1 MHYRWAFSAESQ
13 SLCMCPL
20 PGSAWESE
28 GGKKEKDSA
37 GQQCV
42 CWWRQVKVRWTVS
55 LLNNARG
62 ETASQTATAL
72 STCFLYKFCEMTGWF
87 SPCFPLSL
95 SSIFPFFFFFISLP
109 LTPSAL
115 DFMNL
120 LNWCRWGAC
129 GTLSYWF
136 AVGFGVVGNTS
147 RSLGWTHEAFYL
159 QSPSTGKSAFSIDFF
174 IMSPW
179 KANASTVWRA
189 PTSPRSTR
197 PLDHICHTLEAILYS
212 SLPW

>member
-28 GGKKEKDSA
+28 GGKKKKTPRVNSACADGGRWKWDGLSAFLITPVEK
-37 GQQCV
+37 
-42 CWWRQVKVRWTVS
+42 RPLRPPLLS
-55 LLNNARG
+55 LLASYTNFARWLDG
-62 ETASQTATAL
+62 FRLA
-72 STCFLYKFCEMTGWF
+72 
-87 SPCFPLSL
+87 SL
-95 SSIFPFFFFFISLP
+95 SPSLAFSLFFLFISLP

>member
-1 MHYRWAFSAESQ
+1 
-13 SLCMCPL
+13 MCPL
-20 PGSAWESE
+20 PGSAR
-28 GGKKEKDSA
+28 EKDSRVNSA
-37 GQQCV
+37 CADGG
-42 CWWRQVKVRWTVS
+42 RWKWDGLSAFLITPVEKRPLRLPLSTRFLSRFCKMTGLVFLCCFLSPS
-55 LLNNARG
+55 LLYP
-62 ETASQTATAL
+62 AS
-72 STCFLYKFCEMTGWF
+72 
-87 SPCFPLSL
+87 PP
-95 SSIFPFFFFFISLP
+95 PFFLFFFISLS